1 MAYGQERVHSTATV
15 VADGLHY
22 GYASVARPA
31 RVVETNSVITI
42 LTYMTLT
49 MQRCIMLHAH
59 DMNMNMNMNMTHERD
74 PTKTETQHEP
84 AVRRLTGNRRSD

>member
-1 MAYGQERVHSTATV
+1 MGKSAYTQYSYGSL
-15 VADGLHY
+15 ADGLHY

-49 MQRCIMLHAH
+49 MQRCIMH
-59 DMNMNMNMNMTHERD
+59 DERD
-74 PTKTETQHEP
+74 HTQRERHSMSRRCGDYDREQ
-84 AVRRLTGNRRSD
+84 VRKRSD